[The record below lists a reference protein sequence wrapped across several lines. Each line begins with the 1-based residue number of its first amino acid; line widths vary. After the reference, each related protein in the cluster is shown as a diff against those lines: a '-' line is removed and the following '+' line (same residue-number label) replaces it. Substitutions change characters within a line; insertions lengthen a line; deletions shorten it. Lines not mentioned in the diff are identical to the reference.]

1 MTLMNDCGATQFY
14 TRHCCLFMTSIFLC
28 SKQEYLKMCP
38 KSLSIEKIKLI
49 YRTNAEVL
57 QISDVLRMNATDR
70 VHCEVSWKK

>member
-1 MTLMNDCGATQFY
+1 MNDAGATQKY
-14 TRHCCLFMTSIFLC
+14 TRRILVQKHLC

-57 QISDVLRMNATDR
+57 QISQILCMNATDS
-70 VHCEVSWKK
+70 VHCEVYWKK